1 MSGKIGIT
9 CTLQDS
15 VKKELYF
22 KALDVLETTHNS
34 IKLSYLT
41 NLDKPVNS
49 INTRNIEKMEPR
61 VPEIGPGI
69 DVGGLNFSN
78 TLDFTPDVSLSGD
91 TIIVNSI
98 NNLHISTS
106 VKGTTSN
113 KIILTSNCNGY
124 FSFAGTIN
132 TGNNTSITIKS
143 GAKVFFYNAG
153 KINEGCRSGTVS
165 LTIEDGAIVNF
176 ENSGTIGGVIKTS
189 ESSVV
194 ITKTEEDFD
203 KLKYKEPSTSASVET
218 VNGLHIL
225 SEQFTSIDS
234 LKIFDI
240 NNKTGEITIKEPL
253 TIEHG
258 TGPDD
263 CGKMIIN
270 NGCKVIS
277 NNLYFEDAGR
287 STGQKWGDPGSW
299 GSLFINNGE
308 IIVSNKTT
316 LYINCSVSP
325 ISEYLLHENNGI
337 IYNLGEI
344 DGKEHL
350 KGTGRIVELEF
361 TAEVNG
367 ELYNNIT
374 VDKVNRTV
382 TINNLT
388 PETDYDINLIVSFEP
403 YIAISNTVKVRT
415 VEVPFVTYGVRIMT
429 NNSNPET
436 AITYIEEA
444 VGTTPAK
451 NGNLNGWKDKWPFNK
466 IRIVGF
472 KNGQVT
478 KEINPMNKTKYIDGS
493 NVPADVDVMA
503 EYPKVYWKVN
513 TISNGYEIR
522 ISNKKID
529 SEYKCLAHLV
539 GGIEKDNIYIGTYLG
554 YIENGKLRS
563 KSGVSPTANT
573 TLTQFR
579 KYAQA
584 VGYGYQLDN
593 WYPLVLRKI
602 LYLIAYKNLNSQ
614 SALGRGYT
622 DSNNNAIRTGGT
634 NTKGLCYGSSNGSE
648 QICFLGIEDFYG
660 NLRTWVDGMYYNG
673 NIMVTPDNKTFNDS
687 ASGFKNVGSTTNW
700 GSFGYISDVVKTT
713 EGLFFPYGKNGS
725 LSTYYSDYANVDS
738 DYFSVHGGDYDD
750 SDYAGAFVLHVYW
763 SASESDS
770 NIGSRLVY
778 MG

>member
-1 MSGKIGIT
+1 MTGRISIT
-9 CTLQDS
+9 ALSS
-15 VKKELYF
+15 VKKKELYF

-61 VPEIGPGI
+61 VPEIGSGI

-350 KGTGRIVELEF
+350 KGTGRIVELEL

-388 PETDYDINLIVSFEP
+388 PETDYDINLIASFEP
-403 YIAISNTVKVRT
+403 YIERSKTIKLVTPPLPIYGVKVN
-415 VEVPFVTYGVRIMT
+415 ESD
-429 NNSNPET
+429 SNPLT
-436 AITYIEEA
+436 AVTYIEDA
-444 VGTTPAK
+444 VGIVTAT
-451 NGNLNGWKDKWPFNK
+451 NTGLGGWANKYPFNK

-472 KNGQVT
+472 KNGQVV
-478 KEINPMNKTKYIDGS
+478 KEIKKEDKTKYIDGTT
-493 NVPADVDVMA
+493 VPADVDVMV
-503 EYPKVYWKVN
+503 EIPKTYWDFTN
-513 TISNGYEIR
+513 TENGYELR
-522 ISNKKID
+522 ISEAKF
-529 SEYKCLAHLV
+529 SETSDCYAHLV
-539 GGIEKDNIYIGTYLG
+539 GGTEKDFIYVGAYLG
-554 YIENGKLRS
+554 SVEAGRLRS
-563 KSGVSPTANT
+563 RSGVTPTT
-573 TLTQFR
+573 SITLTNFR
-579 KYAQA
+579 SYANN
-584 VGYGYQLDN
+584 VGSGYQQFN
-593 WYPLVLRKI
+593 WFTLLLLQN
-602 LYLIAYKNLNSQ
+602 LYLLAYKNLNSQ
-614 SALGRGYT
+614 NALGYGYVIRN
-622 DSNNNAIRTGGT
+622 SNKTNTGGT
-634 NTKGLCYGSSNGSE
+634 NTKGMVFGETGGK
-648 QICFLGIEDFYG
+648 QQMCFLGIEDFYG
-660 NLRTWVDGMYYNG
+660 NTYQWVDGMYCDGSYNTK
-673 NIMVTPDNKTFNDS
+673 VTPDNRTFNDNGG
-687 ASGFKNVGSTTNW
+687 GFKNVGKFVNSYGGGKISKVAHTN
-700 GSFGYISDVVKTT
+700 
-713 EGLFFPYGKNGS
+713 EGGFFPKEFNGS
-725 LSTYYSDYANVDS
+725 DTTYYCDYGYARS
-738 DYFSVHGGDYDD
+738 DYFARFGGSWDYGLK
-750 SDYAGAFVLHVYW
+750 AGAFDLNVDFP
-763 SASESDS
+763 ASIS
-770 NIGSRLVY
+770 NSNLGSRLVFL
-778 MG
+778 G